1 MTKAGKHFNV
11 GSTLFLGWYDVGTSH
26 NVTSMLKQRC
36 VQQHW
41 NLQRST
47 TLKQHCVFQR
57 WIEQRLA
64 TSKQGYHFQPPFS
77 QRWATSK
84 QRREYDRLGKKIK
97 PRFKN
102 KIIFLSFKEY
112 AGLKFFFVWSF
123 YPICKRI
130 FAEPQR
136 FLKHRVYWITKSIFK
151 QSHFLKCHL
160 VFNFKRQV

>member
-1 MTKAGKHFNV
+1 MTSGRRTTSNQRWNNVVYNNIEIYNVQQRWNNIVYFNV
-11 GSTLFLGWYDVGTSH
+11 ELNNVWQHQNKVVIFNLHFHSVG
-26 NVTSMLKQRC
+26 
-36 VQQHW
+36 
-41 NLQRST
+41 
-47 TLKQHCVFQR
+47 
-57 WIEQRLA
+57 
-64 TSKQGYHFQPPFS
+64 
-77 QRWATSK
+77 
-84 QRREYDRLGKKIK
+84 QRRNNVANMTVWEKKIK

>member
-1 MTKAGKHFNV
+1 MTSGRRTTSHQCWNNVVYNNIEIYNVQQRWNNIVYFNV
-11 GSTLFLGWYDVGTSH
+11 ELN
-26 NVTSMLKQRC
+26 NVW
-36 VQQHW
+36 QHQ
-41 NLQRST
+41 N
-47 TLKQHCVFQR
+47 KGC
-57 WIEQRLA
+57 
-64 TSKQGYHFQPPFS
+64 HFQPPFS

>member
-26 NVTSMLKQRC
+26 NVKSTLKKRC

-64 TSKQGYHFQPPFS
+64 TSKQDCHFQPPFS

-84 QRREYDRLGKKIK
+84 QRREYDRLGKKLSIDSQIK
-97 PRFKN
+97 LYFWASKN
-102 KIIFLSFKEY
+102 MLDSNSSSFDPFSPFVKEY
-112 AGLKFFFVWSF
+112 LQSLKDS
-123 YPICKRI
+123 
-130 FAEPQR
+130 
-136 FLKHRVYWITKSIFK
+136 
-151 QSHFLKCHL
+151 
-160 VFNFKRQV
+160 